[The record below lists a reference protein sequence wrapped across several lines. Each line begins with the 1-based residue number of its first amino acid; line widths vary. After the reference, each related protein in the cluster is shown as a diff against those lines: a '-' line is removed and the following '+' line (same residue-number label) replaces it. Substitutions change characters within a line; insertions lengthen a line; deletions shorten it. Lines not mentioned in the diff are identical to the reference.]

1 MLQGETP
8 GFFCVCANLFSSWCR
23 SAQTQV
29 NLESVVC
36 DYFVPVC
43 QNRTT
48 HVMNLLLCN
57 LWHLLC
63 VQLFIIKIGVFVN
76 GYESF
81 IPFWHNSRAVDV
93 RHSDPLQGTF
103 VTLASPWLTWL
114 LVLTCFSFPP
124 PVRTEICSFLVSPP
138 TACKWGVQG
147 ADPLRLLGTVWR
159 VWGHQVNSRV
169 TWYPRES
176 QMCRFHRIIL
186 KRGVSGVSLKPW
198 RIVNLKTMR
207 FI

>member
-8 GFFCVCANLFSSWCR
+8 GFFCVCANLCSSWCR

-63 VQLFIIKIGVFVN
+63 GQLFIIKIGVFVN

-81 IPFWHNSRAVDV
+81 ILFWHNSRTVDV
-93 RHSDPLQGTF
+93 RYSDPLQGTPLPLPGSLDCLYSL
-103 VTLASPWLTWL
+103 VLAFHLLWGLRFAASRSVRLQHANEVCRVLIPLGYWEQCEECGGIKSILTWL
-114 LVLTCFSFPP
+114 GTPGSPKCAGFTESF
-124 PVRTEICSFLVSPP
+124 
-138 TACKWGVQG
+138 
-147 ADPLRLLGTVWR
+147 
-159 VWGHQVNSRV
+159 
-169 TWYPRES
+169 
-176 QMCRFHRIIL
+176 
-186 KRGVSGVSLKPW
+186 
-198 RIVNLKTMR
+198 
-207 FI
+207 